1 MCQIGSEALISELW
15 YFILNPQTWR
25 FYVPSTIS
33 RLNAEHNL
41 LGKSETDAGIGMVGQ
56 SEIKK
61 ERKWQYFTG
70 EKNTCLLE

>member
-15 YFILNPQTWR
+15 HFILNPQTWR
-25 FYVPSTIS
+25 FYVP
-33 RLNAEHNL
+33 RVL
-41 LGKSETDAGIGMVGQ
+41 SETDAGIGMVGQ

-70 EKNTCLLE
+70 EKNTCLHE